1 VELAAAACQNGG
13 VSAEDNPTPQ
23 TIATLRID
31 LLHSDPPIWREIE
44 VPVAMTLKQLHAVIQ
59 AAMAWED
66 AHLWEFT
73 LGRERIGSSR
83 AARLTL
89 QDLLRPRTTKLGY
102 TYDMGDCWEH
112 QLTLTMP
119 RRRRIAAAS
128 PAFTPNSKPSP
139 IRTTPITKTQRNG
152 SATSI
157 PTASTNSPSKTASPA
172 SQTDAEKP
180 KPKPNRGD
188 QLTLTSDRPQGGDH
202 GRCRGDVRQPT
213 S

>member
-31 LLHSDPPIWREIE
+31 LLDSDPPIWREIE

-102 TYDMGDCWEH
+102 TYDIGDCWEH
-112 QLTLTMP
+112 QLTLTKPRPADPAMDYP
-119 RRRRIAAAS
+119 RYLAGENAAPPEDCGGIPGFYAQLETLTDPNHPDHEDAKEWFGDFDPDRFDQQPIKNRLARIANRRRK
-128 PAFTPNSKPSP
+128 TQ
-139 IRTTPITKTQRNG
+139 TKT
-152 SATSI
+152 
-157 PTASTNSPSKTASPA
+157 
-172 SQTDAEKP
+172 KP
-180 KPKPNRGD
+180 R
-188 QLTLTSDRPQGGDH
+188 
-202 GRCRGDVRQPT
+202 
-213 S
+213 